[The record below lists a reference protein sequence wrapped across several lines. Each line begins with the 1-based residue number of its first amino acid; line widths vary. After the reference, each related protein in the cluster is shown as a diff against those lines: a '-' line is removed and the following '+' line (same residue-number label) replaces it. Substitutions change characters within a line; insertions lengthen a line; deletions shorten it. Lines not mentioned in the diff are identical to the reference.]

1 MHTSDSI
8 FSVGS
13 TKNVSH
19 QSHLTR
25 LWQYLMAQAG
35 SPANLLKKNLVSR
48 CVNLIA
54 EHRGERAIIRKPLR
68 GECRVIPV

>member
-1 MHTSDSI
+1 
-8 FSVGS
+8 
-13 TKNVSH
+13 
-19 QSHLTR
+19 LTR

-54 EHRGERAIIRKPLR
+54 MDQARALSNSLSPNDAED
-68 GECRVIPV
+68 GAVMG